1 MVEDNFARFDKNSD
15 GFLEVEEFH
24 ELVNC
29 TFKDM
34 GKETHVS
41 TKEASQMMT
50 RFDLD
55 KNKRIG
61 KQELYKAY
69 KDFFGVS

>member
-34 GKETHVS
+34 
-41 TKEASQMMT
+41 ASQMMT